1 MGDSYFDQRRFVPID
16 DGRLKETRSTE
27 GTMRPFDQKDLQQVF
42 LRFRDL
48 FDDGDFD
55 GMRGFLHPRLIWKTL
70 NSADSIVGAE
80 EVIRWLK
87 VNKADLNPQFA
98 PDLNRESTTHLRD
111 GSAQIT
117 GPAEWLD
124 EKAKPNGVETIE
136 YNLTFT
142 TDRDS
147 RWLLINA
154 FGRLT

>member
-1 MGDSYFDQRRFVPID
+1 MRDYLLDQLLFVPID
-16 DGRLKETRSTE
+16 GGRLKETRSTE

-42 LRFRDL
+42 LRLRDL

-55 GMRGFLHPRLIWKTL
+55 GMRGFLHPRLIRKAL
-70 NSADSIVGAE
+70 HSAGSIVGAE

-87 VNKADLNPQFA
+87 VNKADQFA

-111 GSAQIT
+111 GSAQMT

-142 TDRDS
+142 TDRDE
-147 RWLLINA
+147 RWFLINA